1 MKALSITR
9 TVIQSAV
16 ENSTWDPDFR
26 PLPIENVSWIKFNKK
41 LNPYIS
47 FSGLF
52 WTMLIFCSLY
62 LSSSFS
68 KSDTELYRH
77 LSTFSDVLKY
87 VRSDY
92 VRPVSDEKLIE
103 NAIQGML
110 TSLDPNSSYISQEKY
125 QSMVTNMKGEFIGS
139 GLEFTLKE
147 GKIIVVTPL
156 DNSPAARAGLKPQDQ
171 ILGINGTPVYG
182 LSLADVDDLMKG
194 QIKEPLTLNIQRE
207 QTLPFSVTFKREVIR
222 LNPVKWKLKDGIA
235 YVRISNFLHD
245 KTGPEFQKALKAI
258 ATKLKKPK
266 GLIIDLRNN
275 PGGLLDHGLS
285 VADLFLTSGNIV
297 SVRGR
302 KADASVTHAVTKRE
316 KFFKGV
322 PIIILING
330 GTASSA
336 EIVAGALKDHKRAIL
351 LGTPSAG
358 KGSVQTILPIPP
370 GYTAVRLTTGL
381 YYTPSGAS
389 IEGQGIRPDILVG
402 ETNFIDAPYDKAVS
416 LLKSLEKRP

>member
-1 MKALSITR
+1 MIPVRHPKEQRDVRI
-9 TVIQSAV
+9 
-16 ENSTWDPDFR
+16 
-26 PLPIENVSWIKFNKK
+26 PLFFVFLLLPLV
-41 LNPYIS
+41 
-47 FSGLF
+47 
-52 WTMLIFCSLY
+52 
-62 LSSSFS
+62 SFS

-110 TSLDPNSSYISQEKY
+110 TSLDPNSSYISQQKY
-125 QSMVTNMKGEFIGS
+125 QSIVTEMKGEFVGS

-156 DNSPAARAGLKPQDQ
+156 DNSPAARAGLRPQDQ
-171 ILGINGTPVYG
+171 ILEINGTPLYG
-182 LSLADVDDLMKG
+182 LPLSDVDDLMKG
-194 QIKEPLTLNIQRE
+194 KEKEPLTLKIQRE
-207 QTLPFSVTFKREVIR
+207 QSLPFSVTLKREIIKF
-222 LNPVKWKLKDGIA
+222 NPIQWKIKEGIA
-235 YVRISNFLHD
+235 YVRISNFLYD

-275 PGGLLDHGLS
+275 PGGRLDQGLF
-285 VADLFLTSGNIV
+285 VADLFLTSGKIV
-297 SVRGR
+297 SVKGR
-302 KADASVTHAVTKRE
+302 KKEVIHPVTK
-316 KFFKGV
+316 KIKCFKGV
-322 PIIILING
+322 PIIILINE

-351 LGTPSAG
+351 LGAPSAG

-370 GYTAVRLTTGL
+370 GYTAIRLTTGL
-381 YYTPSGAS
+381 YYTPSGTS
-389 IEGQGIRPDILVG
+389 IEGHGIRPDI
-402 ETNFIDAPYDKAVS
+402 IAPEDVVYEKALD
-416 LLKSLEKRP
+416 LLKSLEKHS